1 MHAASG
7 RLSAL
12 RPPLIGAGKKKK
24 EEQKGVMQMKSEE
37 IL

>member
-12 RPPLIGAGKKKK
+12 RPPLVRGWGMGRRKKN
-24 EEQKGVMQMKSEE
+24 EEGERK
-37 IL
+37 